1 MGMLWLAEM
10 PVLSLLQIS
19 NLNYIEIDHFLIS
32 GFGKNVYLFGTL
44 MRKWELDLL
53 LPNFEN
59 TLKLNHVFSQ
69 YREYRISNYTS
80 AGLKLI
86 IELTYKNSSVEFLVI
101 LMGIHDDE
109 LKLMVNWKAGW
120 AH

>member
-19 NLNYIEIDHFLIS
+19 NLNYIEMDRFLIS

-44 MRKWELDLL
+44 MRKWELGIL
-53 LPNFEN
+53 LPNFET

-69 YREYRISNYTS
+69 YREYHISNYTP

-86 IELTYKNSSVEFLVI
+86 IGLTYKHPSV
-101 LMGIHDDE
+101 
-109 LKLMVNWKAGW
+109 
-120 AH
+120 